1 METTSLADA
10 WLKAL
15 DAVSTHDLGPAA
27 ATYLRS
33 ATPLGNIEGTILLA
47 VPSEFTKTWIESK
60 ASSEVTTALSETL
73 GKKIR
78 IAITVDPSFA
88 TEDDEAEEDG
98 PATPAHSPAQSA
110 IPATHSPSPASA
122 STSTPTPTPATA
134 AGAPADFG
142 GQPTRLNSLDRKSVV

>member
-1 METTSLADA
+1 METTSLADE

-110 IPATHSPSPASA
+110 IPATQSPSPAST
-122 STSTPTPTPATA
+122 STSSSTPATS
-134 AGAPADFG
+134 GSPAD
-142 GQPTRLNSLDRKSVV
+142 